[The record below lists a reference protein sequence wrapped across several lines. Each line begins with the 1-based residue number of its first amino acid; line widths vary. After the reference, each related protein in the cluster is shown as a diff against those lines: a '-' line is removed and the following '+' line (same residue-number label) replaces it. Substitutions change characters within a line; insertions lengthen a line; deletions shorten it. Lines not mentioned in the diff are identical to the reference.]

1 MRENDSVSRIFPF
14 SEKIGENAA
23 GMLIAT
29 PSRPENHNMK
39 TMQTKWK
46 HWKHEKSITK
56 NYEVWAEPHAREWFR
71 EQKFFSFS
79 EKVRDGM
86 LANTDQGSQD
96 GPTIGQAQWRDR
108 RMLKKERPISIQ
120 Q

>member
-1 MRENDSVSRIFPF
+1 
-14 SEKIGENAA
+14 
-23 GMLIAT
+23 
-29 PSRPENHNMK
+29 MK
-39 TMQTKWK
+39 TMKTWK
-46 HWKHEKSITK
+46 KYYEKLWDFGL
-56 NYEVWAEPHAREWFR
+56 NPHAREWFR
-71 EQKFFSFS
+71 EQKFFFS